1 MRITAVKSF
10 LIGGS
15 WRNWLIVKIETDAGV
30 HGLGEATLEGKSK
43 TVATAVGELARYLV
57 GKDPAAI
64 ERHFQEMY
72 RRAFYAGGEVL
83 TSAITGVETALW
95 DIKGKTLG
103 VPVYELLG
111 GRTRDRVKLYANGW
125 YRQGMS
131 PTEFV
136 AAAKKVVGLGAKGIK
151 FNPWGGRPGIDF
163 YRLDNDILNAGVDV
177 VGALRDALGPA
188 IDLYID
194 CNGIFNTVGNAIRA
208 AKAVEQFNI
217 SFFEEPVPHENTDAM
232 AYVRRKIDIP
242 VATGERLFTI
252 FRFRELLER
261 GGADVVQP
269 DMSHCGGMLE
279 ARKIAA
285 IADSH
290 YAAFAPHNANGEI
303 AYASAV
309 QLAAC
314 VPNFLVL
321 EHFPPEPWRFEVC
334 PKPDAGRRRLAA
346 DSRPARP
353 GRGAR
358 RSGGSRA
365 SLRADR
371 SVRPA
376 STRDAA
382 QAPEVRR
389 PPALTLP
396 EIVTY

>member
-1 MRITAVKSF
+1 
-10 LIGGS
+10 
-15 WRNWLIVKIETDAGV
+15 
-30 HGLGEATLEGKSK
+30 
-43 TVATAVGELARYLV
+43 
-57 GKDPAAI
+57 
-64 ERHFQEMY
+64 MY

-111 GRTRDRVKLYANGW
+111 GRTRDRIKLYANGW

-131 PTEFV
+131 PAQFV
-136 AAAKKVVGLGAKGIK
+136 SAARKVVGLGAKGIK

-163 YRLDNDILNAGVDV
+163 HRLENDILNAGVEV
-177 VGALRDALGPA
+177 VGALREALGPSV
-188 IDLYID
+188 DLYID

-242 VATGERLFTI
+242 VAAGERLFTI
-252 FRFRELLER
+252 FRFRELLAR

-269 DMSHCGGMLE
+269 DMAHCGGMLE

-285 IADSH
+285 IADAH

-303 AYASAV
+303 SYASAV

-334 PKPDAGRRRLAA
+334 RNPLQVEDGWLKVPD
-346 DSRPARP
+346 RP
-353 GRGAR
+353 GLGVEFDETAALDHPYEPVDLYNLHRPEMQLKIPQFSDR
-358 RSGGSRA
+358 
-365 SLRADR
+365 LR
-371 SVRPA
+371 
-376 STRDAA
+376 
-382 QAPEVRR
+382 
-389 PPALTLP
+389 
-396 EIVTY
+396 

>member
-57 GKDPAAI
+57 GKDPAPI

-83 TSAITGVETALW
+83 TSAISGVETALW

-131 PTEFV
+131 PAEFV

-269 DMSHCGGMLE
+269 DMAHCGGMLE

-303 AYASAV
+303 AYAAAV

-334 PKPDAGRRRLAA
+334 PNPMQVEDGWLQI
-346 DSRPARP
+346 PERP
-353 GRGAR
+353 GLGVELDEAAALAHPYEPIDLYDLHRPEMQLKLPKFGDR
-358 RSGGSRA
+358 
-365 SLRADR
+365 LR
-371 SVRPA
+371 
-376 STRDAA
+376 
-382 QAPEVRR
+382 
-389 PPALTLP
+389 
-396 EIVTY
+396 

>member
-1 MRITAVKSF
+1 MERMKITAVKTF
-10 LIGGS
+10 LVGGS
-15 WRNWLIVKIETDAGV
+15 WRNWLVVKVETDAGV
-30 HGLGEATLEGKSK
+30 HGVGEATLEGKSK
-43 TVATAVGELARYLV
+43 TVETAVGELARYLV

-95 DIKGKTLG
+95 DIKGKVLG

-111 GRTRDRVKLYANGW
+111 GRTRDCIKLYANGW

-131 PTEFV
+131 PEEFV
-136 AAAKKVVGLGAKGIK
+136 AAAGKVVALGAKGIK

-163 YRLDNDILNAGVDV
+163 HRLENDILNTGVEV
-177 VGALRDALGPA
+177 VGALREALGPSV
-188 IDLYID
+188 DLYID
-194 CNGIFNTVGNAIRA
+194 CNGIFNNVGNAIRA
-208 AKAVEQFNI
+208 AKAVAQFNI

-252 FRFRELLER
+252 YRFRELLER

-290 YAAFAPHNANGEI
+290 YAAFAPHNATGEI
-303 AYASAV
+303 AYAAAV

-321 EHFPPEPWRFEVC
+321 EHFPPESWRFEVC
-334 PKPDAGRRRLAA
+334 CNPMQVEDGWLQIPE
-346 DSRPARP
+346 RP
-353 GRGAR
+353 GLGVEFDETAALSHPYEPVDLYDLHRPELQLKFPRFGDR
-358 RSGGSRA
+358 
-365 SLRADR
+365 LR
-371 SVRPA
+371 
-376 STRDAA
+376 
-382 QAPEVRR
+382 
-389 PPALTLP
+389 
-396 EIVTY
+396 

>member
-1 MRITAVKSF
+1 MERMRITALKTF
-10 LIGGS
+10 LVGGS
-15 WRNWLIVKIETDAGV
+15 WRNWLVVKIETDAGV
-30 HGLGEATLEGKSK
+30 HGVGEATLEGKSK
-43 TVATAVGELARYLV
+43 TVEAAVAELARYLI

-111 GRTRDRVKLYANGW
+111 GRTRDRIKLYANGW
-125 YRQGMS
+125 YRQGMN
-131 PTEFV
+131 PAQFV
-136 AAAKKVVGLGAKGIK
+136 SAARKVVGLGAKGIK

-163 YRLDNDILNAGVDV
+163 HRLENDILNAGVEV
-177 VGALRDALGPA
+177 VGALREALGPSV
-188 IDLYID
+188 DLYID

-242 VATGERLFTI
+242 VAAGERLFTI
-252 FRFRELLER
+252 FRFRELLDR

-269 DMSHCGGMLE
+269 DMAHCGGMLE

-285 IADSH
+285 IADAH
-290 YAAFAPHNANGEI
+290 YAAFAPHNANGEVS
-303 AYASAV
+303 YASAV

-334 PKPDAGRRRLAA
+334 RNPLQVEDGWLKVPD
-346 DSRPARP
+346 RP
-353 GRGAR
+353 GLGVEFDETAALDHPYEPVDLYHLHRPEMQLKIPQFSDR
-358 RSGGSRA
+358 
-365 SLRADR
+365 LR
-371 SVRPA
+371 
-376 STRDAA
+376 
-382 QAPEVRR
+382 
-389 PPALTLP
+389 
-396 EIVTY
+396 

>member
-1 MRITAVKSF
+1 MERMRITALKTF
-10 LIGGS
+10 LVGGS
-15 WRNWLIVKIETDAGV
+15 WRNWLVVKIETDAGV
-30 HGLGEATLEGKSK
+30 HGVGEATLEGKSK
-43 TVATAVGELARYLV
+43 TVEAAVAELARYLI

-111 GRTRDRVKLYANGW
+111 GRTRDRIKLYANGW
-125 YRQGMS
+125 YRQGMN
-131 PTEFV
+131 PAQFV
-136 AAAKKVVGLGAKGIK
+136 SAARKVVGLGAKGIK

-163 YRLDNDILNAGVDV
+163 HRLENDILNAGVEV
-177 VGALRDALGPA
+177 VGALREALGPSV
-188 IDLYID
+188 DLYID

-242 VATGERLFTI
+242 VAAGERLFTI
-252 FRFRELLER
+252 FRFRELLAR

-269 DMSHCGGMLE
+269 DMAHCGGMLE

-285 IADSH
+285 IADAH
-290 YAAFAPHNANGEI
+290 YAAFAPHNANGEVS
-303 AYASAV
+303 YASAV

-334 PKPDAGRRRLAA
+334 RNPLQVEDGWLKVPD
-346 DSRPARP
+346 RP
-353 GRGAR
+353 GLGVEFDETAALDHPYEPVDLYHLHRPEMQLKIPQFSDR
-358 RSGGSRA
+358 
-365 SLRADR
+365 LR
-371 SVRPA
+371 
-376 STRDAA
+376 
-382 QAPEVRR
+382 
-389 PPALTLP
+389 
-396 EIVTY
+396 

>member
-1 MRITAVKSF
+1 MERMRITALKTF
-10 LIGGS
+10 LVGGS
-15 WRNWLIVKIETDAGV
+15 WRNWLVVKIETDAGV
-30 HGLGEATLEGKSK
+30 HGVGEATLEGKSK
-43 TVATAVGELARYLV
+43 TVEAAVAELARYLI

-111 GRTRDRVKLYANGW
+111 GRTRDRIKLYANGW

-131 PTEFV
+131 PAQFV
-136 AAAKKVVGLGAKGIK
+136 SAARKVVGLGAKGIK

-163 YRLDNDILNAGVDV
+163 HRLENDILNAGVAV
-177 VGALRDALGPA
+177 VGALREALGPSV
-188 IDLYID
+188 DLYID

-242 VATGERLFTI
+242 VAAGERLFTI
-252 FRFRELLER
+252 FRFRELLAR

-269 DMSHCGGMLE
+269 DMAHCGGMLE

-285 IADSH
+285 IADAH

-303 AYASAV
+303 SYASAV

-334 PKPDAGRRRLAA
+334 RNPLQVEDGWLKVPD
-346 DSRPARP
+346 RP
-353 GRGAR
+353 GLGVEFDETAALDHPYEPVDLYNLHRPEMQLKIPQFSDR
-358 RSGGSRA
+358 
-365 SLRADR
+365 LR
-371 SVRPA
+371 
-376 STRDAA
+376 
-382 QAPEVRR
+382 
-389 PPALTLP
+389 
-396 EIVTY
+396 

>member
-1 MRITAVKSF
+1 MTAVMNRMKITAVRTF
-10 LIGGS
+10 LVGGS
-15 WRNWLIVKIETDAGV
+15 WRNWLVVKIETDAGV
-30 HGLGEATLEGKSK
+30 HGVGEATLEGKSK
-43 TVATAVGELARYLV
+43 TVEAAVAELARYLI

-64 ERHFQEMY
+64 ELHFQEMY

-83 TSAITGVETALW
+83 TSAITGVETAMW
-95 DIKGKTLG
+95 DIKGKALG

-131 PTEFV
+131 PAEFV
-136 AAAKKVVGLGAKGIK
+136 SAGKKVVALGAKGIK

-163 YRLDNDILNAGVDV
+163 HRLENDILNTGVEV
-177 VGALRDALGPA
+177 VGALREALGPTV
-188 IDLYID
+188 DLYID
-194 CNGIFNTVGNAIRA
+194 CNGIFNTAGNAVRA
-208 AKAVEQFNI
+208 AKAVEQFNV
-217 SFFEEPVPHENTDAM
+217 SFFEEPVPHENTDAI

-242 VATGERLFTI
+242 VAAGERLFTI

-303 AYASAV
+303 SYAAAV

-334 PKPDAGRRRLAA
+334 RNPLDVDDGWLRIPD
-346 DSRPARP
+346 RP
-353 GRGAR
+353 GLGVEFDETAAAAHPYEPVDLYDLHRPEMQ
-358 RSGGSRA
+358 
-365 SLRADR
+365 LKVPKFADR
-371 SVRPA
+371 LR
-376 STRDAA
+376 
-382 QAPEVRR
+382 
-389 PPALTLP
+389 
-396 EIVTY
+396 

>member
-1 MRITAVKSF
+1 MERMRITAVKTF
-10 LIGGS
+10 LVGGS

-30 HGLGEATLEGKSK
+30 HGVGEATLEGKSK
-43 TVATAVGELARYLV
+43 TVEAAVAELARYLI

-83 TSAITGVETALW
+83 TSAITGVETAMW
-95 DIKGKTLG
+95 DIKGKALG

-131 PTEFV
+131 PAEFV
-136 AAAKKVVGLGAKGIK
+136 AAAGKVVALGAKGIK

-163 YRLDNDILNAGVDV
+163 HRLENDILNAGVEV
-177 VGALRDALGPA
+177 VGALREALGPTV
-188 IDLYID
+188 DLYVD

-261 GGADVVQP
+261 GGADIVQP

-279 ARKIAA
+279 ARKISA

-290 YAAFAPHNANGEI
+290 YAAFAPHNANGEVS
-303 AYASAV
+303 YASAV

-334 PKPDAGRRRLAA
+334 RNTMEVKDGWLRIPD
-346 DSRPARP
+346 RP
-353 GRGAR
+353 GLGVEFDEAAALCHPYEPIDLYNLHRPEMQLKVPR
-358 RSGGSRA
+358 FDDR
-365 SLRADR
+365 LR
-371 SVRPA
+371 
-376 STRDAA
+376 
-382 QAPEVRR
+382 
-389 PPALTLP
+389 
-396 EIVTY
+396 

>member
-1 MRITAVKSF
+1 MERMRITALKTF
-10 LIGGS
+10 LVGGS
-15 WRNWLIVKIETDAGV
+15 WRNWLVVKIETDAGV
-30 HGLGEATLEGKSK
+30 HGVGEATLEGKSK
-43 TVATAVGELARYLV
+43 TVEAAVAELARYLI

-111 GRTRDRVKLYANGW
+111 GRTRDRIKLYANGW
-125 YRQGMS
+125 YRQGMN
-131 PTEFV
+131 PAQFV
-136 AAAKKVVGLGAKGIK
+136 SAARKVVGLGAKGIK

-163 YRLDNDILNAGVDV
+163 HRLENDILNAGVEV
-177 VGALRDALGPA
+177 VGALREALGPSV
-188 IDLYID
+188 DLYID

-242 VATGERLFTI
+242 VAAGERLFTI
-252 FRFRELLER
+252 FRFRELLDR

-269 DMSHCGGMLE
+269 DMAHCGGMLE

-285 IADSH
+285 IADAH

-303 AYASAV
+303 SYASAV

-334 PKPDAGRRRLAA
+334 RNPLQVEDGWLKVPD
-346 DSRPARP
+346 RP
-353 GRGAR
+353 GLGVEFDETAALDHPYEPVDLYNLHRPEMQLKIPQFSDR
-358 RSGGSRA
+358 
-365 SLRADR
+365 LR
-371 SVRPA
+371 
-376 STRDAA
+376 
-382 QAPEVRR
+382 
-389 PPALTLP
+389 
-396 EIVTY
+396 

>member
-1 MRITAVKSF
+1 MERMRITALKSF

-43 TVATAVGELARYLV
+43 TVETAVGELARYLV

-131 PTEFV
+131 PDEFV
-136 AAAKKVVGLGAKGIK
+136 AAATKVVGLGAKGLK

-163 YRLDNDILNAGVDV
+163 YRLENDILNVGAEV
-177 VGALRDALGPA
+177 VGALRHALGPA

-217 SFFEEPVPHENTDAM
+217 SFFEEPVPHENIEAM
-232 AYVRRKIDIP
+232 AHVRRKIDIP

-252 FRFRELLER
+252 LPLPGTAGARRCRRRPTRHGALRRHAGGAQDRRHCRLALRGVRAAQRQRRNRVR
-261 GGADVVQP
+261 GGGTACRLCAQFP
-269 DMSHCGGMLE
+269 GAGALP
-279 ARKIAA
+279 AGA
-285 IADSH
+285 
-290 YAAFAPHNANGEI
+290 
-303 AYASAV
+303 
-309 QLAAC
+309 LALRG
-314 VPNFLVL
+314 V
-321 EHFPPEPWRFEVC
+321 

-346 DSRPARP
+346 DSRPSRP
-353 GRGAR
+353 GRGTR
-358 RSGGSRA
+358 RSGRSRA
-365 SLRADR
+365 SL
-371 SVRPA
+371 
-376 STRDAA
+376 
-382 QAPEVRR
+382 
-389 PPALTLP
+389 
-396 EIVTY
+396 

>member
-1 MRITAVKSF
+1 MERMRITALKTF
-10 LIGGS
+10 LVGGS
-15 WRNWLIVKIETDAGV
+15 WRNWLVVKIETDAGV
-30 HGLGEATLEGKSK
+30 HGVGEATLEGKSK
-43 TVATAVGELARYLV
+43 TVEAAVAELARYLI

-95 DIKGKTLG
+95 DIKGKVLG

-111 GRTRDRVKLYANGW
+111 GRTRDRIKLYANGW

-131 PTEFV
+131 PAQFV
-136 AAAKKVVGLGAKGIK
+136 SAARKVVGLGAKGIK

-163 YRLDNDILNAGVDV
+163 HRLENDILNTGAEV
-177 VGALRDALGPA
+177 VGALRESLGPSV
-188 IDLYID
+188 DLYID

-269 DMSHCGGMLE
+269 DMAHCGGMLE

-285 IADSH
+285 IADAH
-290 YAAFAPHNANGEI
+290 YAAFAPHNANGEVS
-303 AYASAV
+303 YASAV

-321 EHFPPEPWRFEVC
+321 EHFPPESWRFEVC
-334 PKPDAGRRRLAA
+334 RNPMQIEDGWLRIPDRPRRT
-346 DSRPARP
+346 S
-353 GRGAR
+353 GAR
-358 RSGGSRA
+358 RRA
-365 SLRADR
+365 
-371 SVRPA
+371 
-376 STRDAA
+376 
-382 QAPEVRR
+382 R
-389 PPALTLP
+389 PPAL
-396 EIVTY
+396 IVSRREFLNDPTSG

>member
-1 MRITAVKSF
+1 MTAVMERMKITAVRTF
-10 LIGGS
+10 LVGGS
-15 WRNWLIVKIETDAGV
+15 WRNWLVVKVETDAGV
-30 HGLGEATLEGKSK
+30 HGVGEATLEGKSK
-43 TVATAVGELARYLV
+43 TVEAAVAELARYLI

-64 ERHFQEMY
+64 ELHFQEMY

-83 TSAITGVETALW
+83 TSAITGVETAMW
-95 DIKGKTLG
+95 DIKGKALG

-131 PTEFV
+131 PAEFV
-136 AAAKKVVGLGAKGIK
+136 SAGRKVVALGAKGIK

-163 YRLDNDILNAGVDV
+163 HRLENDILNTGVEV
-177 VGALRDALGPA
+177 VGALREALGPTV
-188 IDLYID
+188 DLYID
-194 CNGIFNTVGNAIRA
+194 CNGIFNTAGNAVRA
-208 AKAVEQFNI
+208 AKAVEQFNV
-217 SFFEEPVPHENTDAM
+217 SFFEEPVPHENTDAI

-242 VATGERLFTI
+242 VAAGERLFTI

-303 AYASAV
+303 SYAAAV

-334 PKPDAGRRRLAA
+334 RNPLDVDDGWLRIPD
-346 DSRPARP
+346 RP
-353 GRGAR
+353 GLGVEFDETAVAAHPYEPVDLYDLHRPEMQ
-358 RSGGSRA
+358 
-365 SLRADR
+365 LKVPKFADR
-371 SVRPA
+371 LR
-376 STRDAA
+376 
-382 QAPEVRR
+382 
-389 PPALTLP
+389 
-396 EIVTY
+396 

>member
-1 MRITAVKSF
+1 MERMRITALKTF
-10 LIGGS
+10 LVGGS
-15 WRNWLIVKIETDAGV
+15 WRNWLVVKIETDAGV
-30 HGLGEATLEGKSK
+30 HGVGEATLEGKSK
-43 TVATAVGELARYLV
+43 TVEAAVAELARYLI

-111 GRTRDRVKLYANGW
+111 GRTRDRIKLYANGW
-125 YRQGMS
+125 YRQGMN
-131 PTEFV
+131 PAQFV
-136 AAAKKVVGLGAKGIK
+136 SAARKVVGLGAKGIK

-163 YRLDNDILNAGVDV
+163 HRLENDILNAGVEV
-177 VGALRDALGPA
+177 VGALREALGPSV
-188 IDLYID
+188 DLYID

-242 VATGERLFTI
+242 VAAGERLFTI
-252 FRFRELLER
+252 FRFRELLAR

-269 DMSHCGGMLE
+269 DMAHCGGMLE

-285 IADSH
+285 IADAH
-290 YAAFAPHNANGEI
+290 YAAFAPHNANGEVS
-303 AYASAV
+303 YASAV

-334 PKPDAGRRRLAA
+334 RNPLQVEDGWLKVPD
-346 DSRPARP
+346 RP
-353 GRGAR
+353 GLGVEFDETAALDHPYEPVDLYNLHRPEMQLKIPQFSDR
-358 RSGGSRA
+358 
-365 SLRADR
+365 LR
-371 SVRPA
+371 
-376 STRDAA
+376 
-382 QAPEVRR
+382 
-389 PPALTLP
+389 
-396 EIVTY
+396 

>member
-1 MRITAVKSF
+1 MERMRITALKTF
-10 LIGGS
+10 LVGGS
-15 WRNWLIVKIETDAGV
+15 WRNWLVVKIETDAGV
-30 HGLGEATLEGKSK
+30 HGVGEATLEGKSK
-43 TVATAVGELARYLV
+43 TVEAAVAELARYLI

-111 GRTRDRVKLYANGW
+111 GRTRDRIKLYANGW

-131 PTEFV
+131 PAQFV
-136 AAAKKVVGLGAKGIK
+136 SAARKVVGLGAKGIK

-163 YRLDNDILNAGVDV
+163 HRLDNDILNAGVEV
-177 VGALRDALGPA
+177 VGALREALGPSV
-188 IDLYID
+188 DLYID

-242 VATGERLFTI
+242 VAAGERPFTI

-269 DMSHCGGMLE
+269 DMAHCGGMLE

-285 IADSH
+285 IADAH
-290 YAAFAPHNANGEI
+290 YAAFAPHNANGEVS
-303 AYASAV
+303 YASAV

-334 PKPDAGRRRLAA
+334 RNPMQVEDGWLNVPD
-346 DSRPARP
+346 RP
-353 GRGAR
+353 GLGVEFDETAALSHPYEPVDLYNLHRPEMQLKIPQFSDR
-358 RSGGSRA
+358 
-365 SLRADR
+365 LR
-371 SVRPA
+371 
-376 STRDAA
+376 
-382 QAPEVRR
+382 
-389 PPALTLP
+389 
-396 EIVTY
+396 

>member
-1 MRITAVKSF
+1 MERMRITALKTF
-10 LIGGS
+10 LVGGS
-15 WRNWLIVKIETDAGV
+15 WRNWLVVKIETDAGV
-30 HGLGEATLEGKSK
+30 HGVGEATLEGKSK
-43 TVATAVGELARYLV
+43 TVEAAVAELARYLI

-111 GRTRDRVKLYANGW
+111 GRTRDRIKLYANGW

-131 PTEFV
+131 PAQFV
-136 AAAKKVVGLGAKGIK
+136 SAARKVVGLGAKGIK

-163 YRLDNDILNAGVDV
+163 HRLDNDILNAGVEV
-177 VGALRDALGPA
+177 VGALREALGPSV
-188 IDLYID
+188 DLYID

-242 VATGERLFTI
+242 VAAGERLFTI
-252 FRFRELLER
+252 FRFRELLDR

-269 DMSHCGGMLE
+269 DMAHCGGMLE

-285 IADSH
+285 IADAH
-290 YAAFAPHNANGEI
+290 YAAFAPHNANGEVS
-303 AYASAV
+303 YASAV

-334 PKPDAGRRRLAA
+334 RNPLQVEDGWLKVPD
-346 DSRPARP
+346 RP
-353 GRGAR
+353 GLGVEFDETAALDHPYEPVDLYNLHRPEMQLKIPQFSDR
-358 RSGGSRA
+358 
-365 SLRADR
+365 LR
-371 SVRPA
+371 
-376 STRDAA
+376 
-382 QAPEVRR
+382 
-389 PPALTLP
+389 
-396 EIVTY
+396 

>member
-1 MRITAVKSF
+1 MERMRITALKTF
-10 LIGGS
+10 LVGGS
-15 WRNWLIVKIETDAGV
+15 WRNWLVVKIETDAGV
-30 HGLGEATLEGKSK
+30 HGVGEATLEGKSK
-43 TVATAVGELARYLV
+43 TVEAAVAELARYLI

-95 DIKGKTLG
+95 DIKGKILG

-111 GRTRDRVKLYANGW
+111 GRTRDRIKLYANGW
-125 YRQGMS
+125 YRQGMN
-131 PTEFV
+131 PAQFV
-136 AAAKKVVGLGAKGIK
+136 SAARKVVGLGAKGIK

-163 YRLDNDILNAGVDV
+163 HRLDNDILNAGVEV
-177 VGALRDALGPA
+177 VGALREALGPSV
-188 IDLYID
+188 DLYID

-242 VATGERLFTI
+242 VAAGERLFTI
-252 FRFRELLER
+252 FRFRELLDR

-269 DMSHCGGMLE
+269 DMAHCGGMLE

-285 IADSH
+285 IADAH
-290 YAAFAPHNANGEI
+290 YAAFAPHNANGEVS
-303 AYASAV
+303 YASAV

-334 PKPDAGRRRLAA
+334 RNPLQVEDGWLKVPD
-346 DSRPARP
+346 RP
-353 GRGAR
+353 GLGVEFDETAALDHPYEPVDLYHLHRPEMQLKIPQFSDR
-358 RSGGSRA
+358 
-365 SLRADR
+365 LR
-371 SVRPA
+371 
-376 STRDAA
+376 
-382 QAPEVRR
+382 
-389 PPALTLP
+389 
-396 EIVTY
+396 